1 MKEAEAAA
9 NLERL
14 TLPASSPGMDV
25 LLALARVFMPGF
37 ALPKLVETP
46 PTGALGDSAEMRIHK
61 AETRY
66 QALVEQLPAV
76 TFMVSF
82 ENRQSE
88 IYVSPHIE
96 TMLGYTAKEWVE
108 DPILWYQRLHP
119 ADRDR
124 WNKEAARTVTFGQ
137 DFKADYRFLA
147 KDGRTV
153 WIHGEV
159 TVARD
164 KLGRPSFLQG
174 IGYDITELKRAEEV
188 LQRSR
193 EELDALVQ
201 ARTRELEEINEEL
214 NQFAYVVSHDLK
226 APLRAISSLAD
237 WLSTDYADKIG
248 DAGKEQFRLLRSRVK
263 RMNALVEGI
272 LRYSRSARQHE
283 ERVFVDLDELVREVC
298 ELVSPPPGIEV
309 NIQPGFPSVVC
320 ERTRTLQVF
329 ENLVSNAA
337 KYMGKATGRIDIG
350 WENTEPFWRFFVSDT
365 GSGIEEKYF
374 VKVFQIFQTLAARD
388 SYESTGIGLAI
399 VKKNVERA
407 GGRIWVES
415 KVGEGSRFSFTV
427 PKIPLKNAPLSN
439 E

>member
-1 MKEAEAAA
+1 MKEADAVA

-25 LLALARVFMPGF
+25 LLTLARVFMPGF

-46 PTGALGDSAEMRIHK
+46 PTGAPGDSAEMRIHK

-193 EELDALVQ
+193 EDLDALVQ

-272 LRYSRSARQHE
+272 LRYSRNARQHE
-283 ERVFVDLDELVREVC
+283 ERVLVNLNELIREVC
-298 ELVSPPPGIEV
+298 ELVSPPPEMEV
-309 NIQPGFPSVVC
+309 HIQPGFPSLLC
-320 ERTRTLQVF
+320 ERTRMLQIF
-329 ENLVSNAA
+329 ENLVSNAV
-337 KYMGKATGRIDIG
+337 KYMGKPTGRIDIG
-350 WENTEPFWRFFVSDT
+350 WENADGLWKFSVRDT

-374 VKVFQIFQTLAARD
+374 TKVFQIFQTLAARD
-388 SYESTGIGLAI
+388 SYESTGIGLAV

-407 GGRIWVES
+407 GGQIWVES
-415 KVGEGSRFSFTV
+415 KLGKGSFFSFTV
-427 PKIPLKNAPLSN
+427 PKNPLKNSPPFH

>member
-1 MKEAEAAA
+1 
-9 NLERL
+9 
-14 TLPASSPGMDV
+14 
-25 LLALARVFMPGF
+25 
-37 ALPKLVETP
+37 
-46 PTGALGDSAEMRIHK
+46 
-61 AETRY
+61 
-66 QALVEQLPAV
+66 VEQLPAV

-119 ADRDR
+119 ADRAR
-124 WNKEAARTVTFGQ
+124 WNKEAARTVAFGQ
-137 DFKADYRFLA
+137 AFKADYRFLA

-164 KLGRPSFLQG
+164 KFGRPSFLQG

-214 NQFAYVVSHDLK
+214 DQFAYVVSHDLK
-226 APLRAISSLAD
+226 APLRAINSLAQ

-248 DAGKEQFRLLRSRVK
+248 EPGKQQFSLLRSRVE

-283 ERVFVDLDELVREVC
+283 ERVLVNFNELIREVC
-298 ELVSPPPGIEV
+298 ELISPPPGIETR
-309 NIQPGFPSVVC
+309 IQSEFPSVVC
-320 ERTRTLQVF
+320 ERTRMLQIF
-329 ENLVSNAA
+329 ENLVSNAV
-337 KYMGKATGRIDIG
+337 KYMGKPTGRVEIG
-350 WENTEPFWRFFVSDT
+350 WEDAGEFWKFFVIDT
-365 GSGIEEKYF
+365 GTGIEERYF
-374 VKVFQIFQTLAARD
+374 SKVFQIFQTLAARD
-388 SYESTGIGLAI
+388 SFESTGIGLAV

-407 GGRIWVES
+407 GGQIWVES
-415 KVGEGSRFSFTV
+415 KYGEGSSFFFTV
-427 PKIPLKNAPLSN
+427 PKIPLKNFAASS
-439 E
+439 